1 MSTHNLTVQL
11 AAHTLQLTS
20 HNLKEQSAIHI
31 DVNSSSKKA
40 VGTHYL
46 KGQLATHIYVN
57 SSSKKALGT
66 YYLTGQLCSNPNSS
80 QLII

>member
-31 DVNSSSKKA
+31 DVNSSSKKT

-46 KGQLATHIYVN
+46 KGQLATHTV
-57 SSSKKALGT
+57 
-66 YYLTGQLCSNPNSS
+66 
-80 QLII
+80 